1 MGAPRGA
8 KRVNTAAEE
17 GAACARAWSAR
28 LQLNYAPSADGLGPV
43 TVRHQHDG
51 PLRVLKSLYP
61 EGPGTAH
68 NVLVHPPGGL
78 VEGDAL
84 DIDVQVAT
92 GAHGLVST
100 PGATRFYRS
109 AQGGTARQ
117 SVRLQVAAGARLEW
131 LPLETLAYPGCRARN
146 ELTFSVA
153 EGGSLMA
160 WDVLALG
167 LPAAQQPFTTGRMHQ
182 RMEWPGVWRDEAVI
196 DAADT
201 LLLAGAQ
208 GLAGQRCMGTL
219 VWASGDVVPPPEQE
233 RLLEPLRAA
242 LELAPPSV
250 LVGATWCNERVLVV
264 RALAPL
270 AEPLSAVFRRA
281 WAVLRREAWGLD
293 HTPPRIWAV

>member
-8 KRVNTAAEE
+8 KRVNTTTARPAP
-17 GAACARAWSAR
+17 ARAWSAR
-28 LQLNYAPSADGLGPV
+28 LRLEYAPPADGVGPV
-43 TVRHQHDG
+43 TVRHLHDG

-84 DIDVQVAT
+84 DIDVDVAT

-131 LPLETLAYPGCRARN
+131 LPLETLAYPGCCARN

-167 LPAAQQPFTTGRMHQ
+167 LPAAQQPFTTGRLHQ
-182 RMEWPGVWRDEAVI
+182 RMEWPGVWRDEATI
-196 DAADT
+196 DATDR
-201 LLLAGAQ
+201 LLLDGAQ
-208 GLAGQRCMGTL
+208 GLGGQRCMGTL
-219 VWASGDVVPPPEQE
+219 VWASGDAVNAQEQE
-233 RLLEPLRAA
+233 RLVEALRAV
-242 LELAPPSV
+242 LDLAPAAV
-250 LVGATWCNERVLVV
+250 QVGATWCNERVLVV

-270 AEPLSAVFRRA
+270 AEPLAAVFRGA
-281 WAVLRREAWGLD
+281 WATLRRQAWGLG
-293 HTPPRIWAV
+293 HEPPRIWSV